1 MSMPYGREQGAI
13 REQFSA
19 TPIDWPD
26 NHGEQVNSVAEGKT
40 PGPGVE
46 EVSDSWRR
54 SANQFGIDPIS
65 NDAPRI
71 LTTRELNERRGALAA
86 LVFTAQPE
94 LDQLYRM
101 VRPVGYTVLFCDAD
115 GAAIEHRGDESAASL
130 FRYWGTWLGGVWS
143 EQIEGTN
150 GIGTCIVEQRPIT
163 VHRSQHFRS
172 RHINLS
178 CSGAPIFDV
187 DGRLLAVLDVSAVD
201 PTLSERAHAL
211 TGALTIASARAIEE
225 RNFRERFRRE
235 WIVAIALPEE
245 GTPTML
251 LAVDN
256 SQRISGADRLARATF
271 SLDDSMLRAGVS
283 LWSIFERDF
292 APFRRS
298 ETADAATM
306 FVSAGGTEPWAA
318 LVTPPE
324 KTSGAR
330 DAMAVA
336 LHARPRPDFRSLVRY
351 LEPTPRARGGLPATA
366 MRRLQEYVETH
377 LSENVDLPVLAG
389 IAGLSVFHFARE
401 FKRTAG
407 VTPHYY
413 LLKKRVERANT
424 LLSRTDLSLSEIA
437 LASGFFDQSH
447 LTRRFRQILG
457 ATPGMVRSQR

>member
-1 MSMPYGREQGAI
+1 
-13 REQFSA
+13 
-19 TPIDWPD
+19 
-26 NHGEQVNSVAEGKT
+26 
-40 PGPGVE
+40 
-46 EVSDSWRR
+46 
-54 SANQFGIDPIS
+54 
-65 NDAPRI
+65 
-71 LTTRELNERRGALAA
+71 
-86 LVFTAQPE
+86 
-94 LDQLYRM
+94 
-101 VRPVGYTVLFCDAD
+101 
-115 GAAIEHRGDESAASL
+115 
-130 FRYWGTWLGGVWS
+130 
-143 EQIEGTN
+143 
-150 GIGTCIVEQRPIT
+150 
-163 VHRSQHFRS
+163 
-172 RHINLS
+172 
-178 CSGAPIFDV
+178 
-187 DGRLLAVLDVSAVD
+187 VSAVD

-211 TGALTIASARAIEE
+211 TGALTVASARAIEE

-235 WIVAIALPEE
+235 WIIAIALPEE
-245 GTPTML
+245 GTPAML

-271 SLDDSMLRAGVS
+271 SLDDNMLRAGVS

-292 APFRRS
+292 VPFRRS
-298 ETADAATM
+298 ATADVATM
-306 FVSAGGTEPWAA
+306 LVSAGGAEPWPA

-336 LHARPRPDFRSLVRY
+336 LHAHAHPRPDFRSLVRY

-413 LLKKRVERANT
+413 LLEKRVERAKT